1 MVDEA
6 PAAHVMRTELTNFY
20 DECWPLQNNK
30 TFVFFFVRKSFWTIF
45 TFDKSYAATREGFR
59 GKNKRKMELK
69 FVLA

>member
-30 TFVFFFVRKSFWTIF
+30 TFVFFFLENHFGLFLHLTKVMQLQ
-45 TFDKSYAATREGFR
+45 
-59 GKNKRKMELK
+59 GKDLEEKTNERWN
-69 FVLA
+69 